1 MKNKKPTVTIGISA
15 FNEEANIIRLIQSI
29 LHQKEINFKLD
40 KIIVISDGSND
51 NTDKRIKK
59 IKNSKILFSDYRKRK
74 GLYARQNEIVK
85 RANGDILVILDADIV
100 PKNTLFLNTLIH
112 PIIENKKI
120 GIVGAVTSCLEP
132 VNFIERVLKNSHD
145 LKLSIFKQFRNGNNV
160 YLCHGRVR
168 AFRKSLYKQIK
179 WPKNCPEDSYSY
191 FFCLK
196 KRFAFYYNPNT
207 GILYRLASTIKDHLY
222 QSNRFYTGKKI
233 LLKYFSKKL
242 INDQYNIPI
251 NIYLKTC
258 LNYLFTKPIA
268 TLSYFLIF
276 FYSKTT
282 KFADQNSYSKWTIST
297 TTKSFTIK

>member
-100 PKNTLFLNTLIH
+100 PKNTLFLNTLIQ

-168 AFRKSLYKQIK
+168 AF
-179 WPKNCPEDSYSY
+179 
-191 FFCLK
+191 
-196 KRFAFYYNPNT
+196 
-207 GILYRLASTIKDHLY
+207 
-222 QSNRFYTGKKI
+222 
-233 LLKYFSKKL
+233 
-242 INDQYNIPI
+242 
-251 NIYLKTC
+251 
-258 LNYLFTKPIA
+258 
-268 TLSYFLIF
+268 
-276 FYSKTT
+276 
-282 KFADQNSYSKWTIST
+282 
-297 TTKSFTIK
+297 